1 MGDLSQAGFF
11 DKLKKAMAR
20 VLAACATGALLW
32 GLWILLWRN
41 PQWPVVASGAVF
53 PVGLLVLLRSG
64 RVSLNFPLSALRID
78 LWLLFFAFLA
88 FRLALAVART
98 GYAAFSGRVSPAVVA
113 MPMTLRSEMGQLLL
127 LWAITVTPGTI
138 ALLVEK
144 DTVYIHCLHRPSD
157 HQSLGLARLVRLLE
171 RIWG

>member
-1 MGDLSQAGFF
+1 MGGLSQARFS

-32 GLWILLWRN
+32 GLWVLLWRS
-41 PQWPVVASGAVF
+41 PHWPVVLSGAVF
-53 PVGLLVLLRSG
+53 PVGLIVLLRSG
-64 RVSLNFPLSALRID
+64 RVSLNLPLSAFRID
-78 LWLLFFAFLA
+78 LWLLFFGLVA
-88 FRLALAVART
+88 FRVALAVVRT
-98 GYAAFSGRVSPAVVA
+98 GYAAISGHVSPAIVA
-113 MPMTLRSEMGQLLL
+113 IPMTLRSEIGQLLL

-157 HQSLGLARLVRLLE
+157 PQSLGLSRLMWLLE